1 MRTYSL
7 PAAVIVSFALVGCG
21 PKAEPKVRV
30 SGRLLDNGQPFT
42 ADSAKLKLPKGT
54 SLPPGV
60 QPLQVMFIP
69 VETGETY
76 IATVTDA
83 SAGKFELTGSDGK
96 GVKPGKY
103 KVSVQVNTGPGT
115 PDALGGKFSPEKTT
129 ITREV
134 REGEEL
140 VIDLAQFKKA
150 GK

>member
-7 PAAVIVSFALVGCG
+7 PAALVVSFALVGCG
-21 PKAEPKVRV
+21 PKAEPKALVR
-30 SGRLLDNGQPFT
+30 GRLLENGQPFT
-42 ADSAKLKLPKGT
+42 ADPARLKLPKGT

-60 QPLQVMFIP
+60 QPLQIMFIP
-69 VETGETY
+69 IEAGETY
-76 IATVTDA
+76 IATVTDP

-103 KVSVQVNTGPGT
+103 KVSVQINTGPGT

-134 REGEEL
+134 KEGEEL
-140 VIDLAQFKKA
+140 VIDLAKPT
-150 GK
+150 G